1 LFKYLAFMISLFAI
15 IVVLP
20 ATGEVFAQQAPAENQ
35 SPPPTSAPNQ
45 ALVGPTLDKLSA
57 DVQALSQQIKQVSEA
72 VARRPGAL
80 DRNVAITLFIVL
92 AVCLL
97 GALFVWQWRRD
108 RSPAKEE
115 DDLEALRI
123 SYGFWLVVG
132 SLLITF
138 LVLVVTL
145 TALAPELPKTTDIV
159 AIIGAVTGVIG
170 TLLQR
175 RSSVSKLQGQG
186 VRRQ

>member
-1 LFKYLAFMISLFAI
+1 MRYSRVTPPHGVSSYLAFMISLFAI

-97 GALFVWQWRRD
+97 GALLYGSGGAIGRQQKKKTTWRLCGYLTGFGSSSARCSS
-108 RSPAKEE
+108 RSW
-115 DDLEALRI
+115 
-123 SYGFWLVVG
+123 FWL
-132 SLLITF
+132 S
-138 LVLVVTL
+138 
-145 TALAPELPKTTDIV
+145 P
-159 AIIGAVTGVIG
+159 
-170 TLLQR
+170 
-175 RSSVSKLQGQG
+175 
-186 VRRQ
+186 